1 MSKKISIDSASRLI
15 NGQNNIVIFWDSC
28 SLLDI
33 IRLPFSTK
41 KFNHLDFTFYQ
52 KICELIESG
61 VIISISSAIII
72 NELSNNLIK
81 AETDYDN
88 GVKKIQD
95 GLRQYDEFLNVCNPP
110 ISQFSISLI
119 SKPLR
124 EKLRLIYDKIL
135 ENTLLINEK
144 TEFMKFAHFRVSNKM
159 APAEKKG
166 EYKDCYIWGT
176 CIKLSERI
184 IRPRKDL
191 FFITSNPEDYI
202 QEGRGFYL
210 LIQEDC
216 LINSIDICLN
226 VRTLYGKMSAIDP
239 IRIASN

>member
-15 NGQNNIVIFWDSC
+15 NGDNKIIIFWDTC

-33 IRLPFSTK
+33 IRLPFCTK
-41 KFNHLDFTFYQ
+41 NLNHLDFTLYQ

-61 VIISISSAIII
+61 VIISISSAIIV

-81 AETDYDN
+81 AENDYDN

-95 GLRQYDEFLNVCNPP
+95 GLRQYDDFLNVCNPP
-110 ISQFSISLI
+110 IPQFSISL
-119 SKPLR
+119 SRKPLR
-124 EKLRLIYDKIL
+124 EKLRLIYDRIL
-135 ENTLLINEK
+135 DKTLFINEK

-202 QEGRGFYL
+202 KEGRDLYP
-210 LIQEDC
+210 LIQ
-216 LINSIDICLN
+216 
-226 VRTLYGKMSAIDP
+226 
-239 IRIASN
+239 